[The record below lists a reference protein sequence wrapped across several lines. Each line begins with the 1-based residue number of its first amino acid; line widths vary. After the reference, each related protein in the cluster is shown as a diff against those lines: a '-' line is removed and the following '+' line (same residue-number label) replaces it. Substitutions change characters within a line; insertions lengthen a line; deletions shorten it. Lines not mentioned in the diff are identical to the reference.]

1 MGRIPGGLFF
11 PTLGTAKR
19 TEFDPTSNASD
30 IRDAAVRNIGVQQK
44 IKAKALKQLPGT
56 RNHCKPWSAEDD
68 RILLTALELESGIDE
83 GFAEDLGRSIT
94 ACRFHLQKLVTN
106 MLLTELDDN
115 EEHVMRARIH
125 RSIGRRSP
133 SQRCSRSSTHPCT
146 GLSSSGRNY

>member
-125 RSIGRRSP
+125 RSIGKEVTIAKVLKIINAPLHRSVE
-133 SQRCSRSSTHPCT
+133 
-146 GLSSSGRNY
+146 